1 MIVIL
6 LGAPGVGKGTQGSL
20 ISKQF
25 AIPQISTGDILRN
38 EVKKST
44 ELGKQAKNF
53 MNKGELVPDDV
64 IVGMMESR
72 IKADDCSNGFIL
84 DGFPRTVEQA
94 DALGRMLDKNKL
106 KLNCSLLI
114 DVPEDVIIERLTG
127 RRVCPNCGEV
137 YHLKYNPP
145 KNDNVCDK
153 CGTELIQRDDDK
165 KETVKNRLDV
175 YNRSTAPLIN
185 YYERKGKLIK
195 INGMGSIDQIF
206 DNVKLAFKEAV

>member
-25 AIPQISTGDILRN
+25 GIPQISTGDILRS

-44 ELGKQAKNF
+44 ELGKQAKKF
-53 MNKGELVPDDV
+53 MDKGELVPDDV
-64 IVGMMESR
+64 IVGMMEHR
-72 IKADDCSNGFIL
+72 IKESDCSNGFIL

-94 DALGRMLDKNKL
+94 DALGRMLDKNNL
-106 KLNCSLLI
+106 DLNCALLI

-145 KNDNVCDK
+145 KNDNICDK
-153 CGTELIQRDDDK
+153 CGTKLIQRDDDK

-195 INGMGSIDQIF
+195 IDGMGSIDNIF
-206 DNVKLAFKEAV
+206 DNIKLALKKVV

>member
-1 MIVIL
+1 MIIIL

-53 MNKGELVPDDV
+53 MDKGELVPDD
-64 IVGMMESR
+64 IIIGMMENR

-94 DALGRMLDKNKL
+94 DALGRMLDKNNL
-106 KLNCSLLI
+106 ELNCSLLI

-153 CGTELIQRDDDK
+153 CGTKLIQRDDDK

-195 INGMGSIDQIF
+195 INGMGNIDQIF
-206 DNVKLAFKEAV
+206 DSVKFALEKTI